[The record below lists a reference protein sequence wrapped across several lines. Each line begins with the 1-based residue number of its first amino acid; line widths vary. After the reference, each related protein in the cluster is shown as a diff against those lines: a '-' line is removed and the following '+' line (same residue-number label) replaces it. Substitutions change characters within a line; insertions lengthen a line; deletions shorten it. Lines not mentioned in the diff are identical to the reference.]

1 MVNNNQT
8 IIIKRI
14 KKVSGG
20 AHGGAWKVAYA
31 DFVTAMMAFFLLLWL
46 LNATEAENL
55 AGLADYFAPTV
66 GVKDEMG
73 IGFRGG
79 KAALSEGI
87 GADKNTNKGIV
98 FGGVPTGPIT
108 KVTQEILERTDQE
121 KQEQIQVVIN
131 EMDTQKQGIDQ
142 ADEMA
147 GAATQ
152 PPSPLAQQEEKK
164 EEKPSEEEKKMEQA
178 LQSAVEDLVKNRRID
193 EGSVEIKRTPE
204 GLVIEIKDLSGNSM
218 FEKDASTMKQK
229 LKDSLVELSKILRNI
244 PNSLAIIGHTSSEP
258 VQGKAAG
265 YTKWEL
271 SADRANATRGFLEK
285 NGVQVEQF
293 SRVEGRADNI
303 PYDRRRPESSVNN
316 RINIIILNKND
327 TPGHKKAAPDSL
339 LIDLKGRKAVDFIEE
354 TEPKEEKKD
363 EKKPA
368 VEEKPVIPNEEA
380 KKVMQE
386 VEKTKIDAAK
396 TPAATIVNEPKADII
411 DLNVDRKAAAPI
423 VTPVNAQENQAIK
436 NIFEE
441 SAKTKAEAAKA
452 VSKPAAPKAPAAAP
466 AEIEKD
472 NGSNI
477 IDFDKIER
485 APAPVVSPSDSN
497 TNSEFQRILNETQK
511 KK

>member
-218 FEKDASTMKQK
+218 FEKDAATMKQK

-316 RINIIILNKND
+316 RINIIILYLRVR
-327 TPGHKKAAPDSL
+327 S
-339 LIDLKGRKAVDFIEE
+339 ISV
-354 TEPKEEKKD
+354 
-363 EKKPA
+363 
-368 VEEKPVIPNEEA
+368 
-380 KKVMQE
+380 
-386 VEKTKIDAAK
+386 
-396 TPAATIVNEPKADII
+396 
-411 DLNVDRKAAAPI
+411 
-423 VTPVNAQENQAIK
+423 
-436 NIFEE
+436 
-441 SAKTKAEAAKA
+441 
-452 VSKPAAPKAPAAAP
+452 
-466 AEIEKD
+466 
-472 NGSNI
+472 
-477 IDFDKIER
+477 
-485 APAPVVSPSDSN
+485 
-497 TNSEFQRILNETQK
+497 
-511 KK
+511 